1 MINYQLRMGKN
12 FKVILS
18 VGVYYGFGIGGKF
31 KGKYGSDFA
40 INCYGFEGLLKRSD
54 LGVCAAA
61 GFAWK
66 QYSLTDWGLTN
77 IAKESAQQVLTRG
90 TKFKNRA
97 FTFSLGYNF

>member
-1 MINYQLRMGKN
+1 
-12 FKVILS
+12 
-18 VGVYYGFGIGGKF
+18 
-31 KGKYGSDFA
+31 
-40 INCYGFEGLLKRSD
+40 

-90 TKFKNRA
+90 TNLRIAHLPFR
-97 FTFSLGYNF
+97 